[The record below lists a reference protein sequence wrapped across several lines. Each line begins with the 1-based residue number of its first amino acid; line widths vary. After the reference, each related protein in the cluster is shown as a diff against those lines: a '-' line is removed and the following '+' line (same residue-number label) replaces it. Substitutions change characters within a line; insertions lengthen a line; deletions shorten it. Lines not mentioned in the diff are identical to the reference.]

1 MDDDARLAELA
12 RELADAVEQHL
23 AGWMLDAVRA
33 RAGSPIDASSSA
45 RLVQVADSI
54 TGEVRRLLD
63 TDIDVQST
71 TPLSVIRRAVGPMTE
86 VLRAH
91 GVGELPRDLD
101 ARRLHPDDVYDLAP
115 ASFGEIHPDLHLPGL
130 SWGAAKAH
138 VHLSRRRA
146 EGVR

>member
-1 MDDDARLAELA
+1 
-12 RELADAVEQHL
+12 
-23 AGWMLDAVRA
+23 
-33 RAGSPIDASSSA
+33 
-45 RLVQVADSI
+45 LVQVADSLS
-54 TGEVRRLLD
+54 GEVRLLLE
-63 TDIDVQST
+63 TDIDAQST

-86 VLRAH
+86 VLRAQ
-91 GVGELPRDLD
+91 GIGEPPRDLD

-115 ASFGEIHPDLHLPGL
+115 ASFAEIHPDLHLPGL